1 VRGKK
6 AKLRTIEADPKF
18 DSLLV
23 AKVINQVMM
32 SGKKTVAQKHVYQA
46 LEEAGKKTKK
56 EPLAALEEAIG
67 NIKPQMEVRSR
78 RIGGA
83 AYQIPVPVSSRRQ
96 TSLAIRWLIDAAR
109 TRPNKEYHTFAEK
122 LAAEIIDA
130 VKNEGLAIKK
140 KEDTHRMAEANK
152 AFSHF
157 RW

>member
-6 AKLRTIEADPKF
+6 AKLRTIETDPRF

-32 SGKKTVAQKHVYQA
+32 SGKRTVAQKHVYRA

-56 EPLAALEEAIG
+56 EPLAVLEEAIG
-67 NIKPQMEVRSR
+67 NVKPQMEVRSR

-96 TSLAIRWLIDAAR
+96 TSLGIRWLVDAAR
-109 TRPNKEYHTFAEK
+109 SRPNKEYHTFAEK

-130 VKNEGLAIKK
+130 VGNEGVAIKK
-140 KEDTHRMAEANK
+140 REDTHRMAEANK

>member
-1 VRGKK
+1 MRGKK
-6 AKLRTIEADPKF
+6 TKLRKIEADPKL

-23 AKVINQVMM
+23 AKVINQVMI
-32 SGKKTVAQKHVYQA
+32 SGKKTIAQKHVYQA
-46 LEEAGKKTKK
+46 LEKAGKKTKK
-56 EPLAALEEAIG
+56 EPLAVLEEAVD
-67 NIKPQMEVRSR
+67 NIKPQMEVRPR

-83 AYQIPVPVSSRRQ
+83 AYQIPMPVSSRRQ
-96 TSLAIRWLIDAAR
+96 RSLAIRWLVEAAR

-130 VKNEGLAIKK
+130 VKNQGLAIKK

>member
-1 VRGKK
+1 MRGKK
-6 AKLRTIEADPKF
+6 AKLRTIETDPRF

-67 NIKPQMEVRSR
+67 NVKPQMEVRSR

-96 TSLAIRWLIDAAR
+96 TSLAIRWLVDAAR

-122 LAAEIIDA
+122 LTAEIIDA
-130 VKNEGLAIKK
+130 VGNEGVAINKR
-140 KEDTHRMAEANK
+140 EDTHRMAEANK

>member
-67 NIKPQMEVRSR
+67 NVKPQMEVRSR

-96 TSLAIRWLIDAAR
+96 TSLAIRWLVDAAR

-122 LAAEIIDA
+122 LTAEIIDA
-130 VKNEGLAIKK
+130 VGNEGIAIKK
-140 KEDTHRMAEANK
+140 REDTHRMAEANK

>member
-1 VRGKK
+1 MRGKK
-6 AKLRTIEADPKF
+6 AKLRTIEADLKF

-23 AKVINQVMM
+23 AKIINQVMM

-46 LEEAGKKTKK
+46 LEEVGKKTKK

-83 AYQIPVPVSSRRQ
+83 AYQIPIPVSSRRQ
-96 TSLAIRWLIDAAR
+96 TSLAIRWLINAAR
-109 TRPNKEYHTFAEK
+109 TRPNKKYHTFAEK

-130 VKNEGLAIKK
+130 VKNEGMAIKK

>member
-1 VRGKK
+1 MRGKK

-130 VKNEGLAIKK
+130 VKNQGLAIKK

>member
-6 AKLRTIEADPKF
+6 AKLRTIGADPKF

-23 AKVINQVMM
+23 AKIINQVMI

-46 LEEAGKKTKK
+46 LEEAGKKTNK

-67 NIKPQMEVRSR
+67 NIKPQMEVRPR

-96 TSLAIRWLIDAAR
+96 TSLAIRWLVDAAR

-122 LAAEIIDA
+122 LTAEIVDA
-130 VKNEGLAIKK
+130 VANEGVAIKK
-140 KEDTHRMAEANK
+140 REDTHKMAEANK

>member
-6 AKLRTIEADPKF
+6 AKIRTIGTDPKF

-23 AKVINQVMM
+23 AKVINRVMV
-32 SGKKTVAQKHVYQA
+32 SGKKTIAQRHVYQA
-46 LEEAGKKTKK
+46 LEEAAKKTKK
-56 EPLAALEEAIG
+56 EPLIVLGEAIA
-67 NIKPQMEVRSR
+67 NIKPQMEVRPR

-96 TSLAIRWLIDAAR
+96 DSLAIRWLIEAAR
-109 TRPNKEYHTFAEK
+109 SRPNKEFHTFTEK
-122 LAAEIIDA
+122 LTAEIVDA
-130 VKNEGLAIKK
+130 TKNEGLAIKK
-140 KEDTHRMAEANK
+140 KEDTHKMAEANK